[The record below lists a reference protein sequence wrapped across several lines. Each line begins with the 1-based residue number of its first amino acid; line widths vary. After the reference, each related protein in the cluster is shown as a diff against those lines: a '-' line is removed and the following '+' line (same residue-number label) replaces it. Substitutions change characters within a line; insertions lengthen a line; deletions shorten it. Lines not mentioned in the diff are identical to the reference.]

1 MRTTSQ
7 KGEGKVGSIVSLLV
21 LLAVIYAAW
30 NVAPAYVA
38 NYGLKD
44 KMNEVARSPR
54 GTTNDEKI
62 LDMLDT
68 YVREQG
74 LDGYL
79 QRQMFQVVTLDTSR
93 RIVCTYQRTVKVLPG
108 FERTL
113 TFENDVSQPLV
124 F

>member
-68 YVREQG
+68 YVLVRATGERRPHRQAALYHLAIRCG
-74 LDGYL
+74 LRKGEL
-79 QRQMFQVVTLDTSR
+79 VG
-93 RIVCTYQRTVKVLPG
+93 RTATDADPNLSDWFDPG
-108 FERTL
+108 L
-113 TFENDVSQPLV
+113 
-124 F
+124 